1 MAVYISFRDHP
12 ESQDASQVTCLMR
25 AQAFHGDFDG
35 ILAYVRNRLS
45 WQIEFTSENCLCT
58 EQKRVRAIDS
68 HVKVFVY
75 VRLCTLACKSSP
87 KHVYIELC
95 HWVSV
100 LKFNLKFD
108 TLYVGWWLALLDD
121 GTNCL
126 LHTHTLHKPI
136 VWCRNAK
143 FGEQYICVVAVRPS
157 NFARQ
162 SYDEAAASAWQVRF
176 SLYEMEIIR
185 ASCLSEH
192 AYE

>member
-58 EQKRVRAIDS
+58 KQKRVRAIDS

-126 LHTHTLHKPI
+126 LHTHTHTPQANCLVPKRKIRWAIYMCCGCSPI
-136 VWCRNAK
+136 KLRASKLWW
-143 FGEQYICVVAVRPS
+143 GSSSIS
-157 NFARQ
+157 M
-162 SYDEAAASAWQVRF
+162 ASAVF
-176 SLYEMEIIR
+176 AIR
-185 ASCLSEH
+185 NGNYQGLVP
-192 AYE
+192 